1 MSFHQSHSLPPA
13 IFRQPGSH
21 CTAVHVST
29 SAQAAQ
35 EPPSTL
41 GHSTCIGV
49 GRWFMARKSGEVARF
64 LPVSCK
70 IPWNAE
76 VASRFPGENKPTR
89 SSGADQAKFQW
100 SNGQHSH
107 HPNQNLEGKM
117 FKNGTNQHPI
127 YESSMV
133 YYTCSIFPS
142 FNQLPMKWNKCSR
155 PHEAICVYPATTNKL
170 WTWFKI
176 WGPGRL
182 TNWH

>member
-1 MSFHQSHSLPPA
+1 VLESVHVYLPILRDTHKIIRVYRSGSQWVFTNPTAYHQSA

-49 GRWFMARKSGEVARF
+49 GSWFMARKSGEVARF

-76 VASRFPGENKPTR
+76 VASMPQGFPGKINQREALELTR
-89 SSGADQAKFQW
+89 PN
-100 SNGQHSH
+100 SNG
-107 HPNQNLEGKM
+107 PMVNI
-117 FKNGTNQHPI
+117 PI
-127 YESSMV
+127 PIIP
-133 YYTCSIFPS
+133 T
-142 FNQLPMKWNKCSR
+142 
-155 PHEAICVYPATTNKL
+155 
-170 WTWFKI
+170 KI
-176 WGPGRL
+176 
-182 TNWH
+182 